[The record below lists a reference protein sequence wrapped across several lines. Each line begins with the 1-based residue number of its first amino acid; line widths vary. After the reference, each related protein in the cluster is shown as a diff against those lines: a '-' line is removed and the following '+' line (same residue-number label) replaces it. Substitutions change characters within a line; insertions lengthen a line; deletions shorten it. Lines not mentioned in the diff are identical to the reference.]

1 MLNGYGIAYTYF
13 VQMYWCTVLCKIYR
27 IDFVKDSLNVYPI
40 YPQSQQLGWG
50 TAKCSLFWLT
60 TTTALLP
67 PPPPPRKCY
76 SRLTSTKHQQTE
88 SLLFLIY
95 SDLLL
100 FTLRKFFILFTT
112 VVKRITKKM
121 FFDINKLHFDKMWI
135 LFFFIS
141 EILVSLVRM
150 EWG

>member
-1 MLNGYGIAYTYF
+1 
-13 VQMYWCTVLCKIYR
+13 MYSLMQNIPYWLCKRFIKCLSHLPTVTAAGLGY
-27 IDFVKDSLNVYPI
+27 
-40 YPQSQQLGWG
+40 SQV
-50 TAKCSLFWLT
+50 
-60 TTTALLP
+60 LLILVNNYNSPTP
-67 PPPPPRKCY
+67 PPSPPRKCY